1 MTTLSTRIGFW
12 SAFAGAALFL
22 LFTVCFIAIA
32 ANPPLFLWT
41 NLADYLDYTRSHSQL
56 FKYLAQLCMLLF
68 GPAFLVLLH
77 VLHEEAPIEK
87 KLLSRI
93 AISFGLGFA
102 VLTGIHY
109 FIQLSIVR
117 QSEWSGT
124 LDGIGQFLQANP
136 HSAIL
141 AINMLGWTVFLGLAT
156 LFAAPLFPGKGVQKT
171 IRIALL
177 INACCCLLGGVGFVL
192 ELVPLVFL
200 TINLGMGG
208 AMTVA
213 LVGMMVYYFRKK
225 KI

>member
-1 MTTLSTRIGFW
+1 MTTLSNRLGFW
-12 SAFAGAALFL
+12 SATAGTALFL

-32 ANPPLFLWT
+32 ANPPLFIWT
-41 NLADYLDYTRSHSQL
+41 NLADYLEYTRSHNQL
-56 FKYLAQLCMLLF
+56 FKYLAQSAMLLF
-68 GPAFLVLLH
+68 GPVFLVLLH
-77 VLHEEAPIEK
+77 AIHEDAPAEK

-93 AISFGLGFA
+93 ATSFGLGFA

-109 FIQLSIVR
+109 FLQLSIVR
-117 QSEWSGT
+117 QSELSGT

-136 HSAIL
+136 HAAIL
-141 AINMLGWTVFLGLAT
+141 AIDMLGWTLFLGLAT
-156 LFAAPLFPGKGVQKT
+156 LFAVPLFPGKGLQKT
-171 IRIALL
+171 IRYALL

-213 LVGMMVYYFRKK
+213 MAGLMVYYFRKK